1 MTDDNQDNTA
11 LALAI
16 GKVEGQLREL
26 IHTSNN
32 NSQKLDTLNDTVLKA
47 ADLPEQVRKLSARV
61 EVLETERHQR
71 TGAFNIL
78 GTVAKSP
85 AIGWLTGAAITIYVL
100 LTGRNA

>member
-1 MTDDNQDNTA
+1 MTDNNQDNTA

-47 ADLPEQVRKLSARV
+47 ADLPEQVRKLSSRV

-71 TGAFNIL
+71 TYRLAYGSRHYDLCSFD
-78 GTVAKSP
+78 GKE
-85 AIGWLTGAAITIYVL
+85 YV
-100 LTGRNA
+100 TCRKH